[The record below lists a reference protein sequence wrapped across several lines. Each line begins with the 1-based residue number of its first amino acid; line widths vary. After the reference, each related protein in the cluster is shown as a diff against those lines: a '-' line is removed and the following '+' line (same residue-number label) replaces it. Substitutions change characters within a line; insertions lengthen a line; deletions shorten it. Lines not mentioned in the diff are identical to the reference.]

1 MLDARA
7 ADPIH
12 SAAALHKST
21 FSRDNPRCDPKR
33 EEGARMKIVLCE
45 ASEHPHIAY
54 EELDGSREGDFFLD
68 DKGIVRYA
76 HPADG
81 HVWFVAPDPT
91 SFRVAV
97 EYWIGYL
104 DGESRSQAVG
114 RTAALDTLRTALTRL
129 DLLPDRPD
137 ALWPVLLEQAEAG
150 LL

>member
-1 MLDARA
+1 
-7 ADPIH
+7 
-12 SAAALHKST
+12 
-21 FSRDNPRCDPKR
+21 
-33 EEGARMKIVLCE
+33 MKIVLCE
-45 ASEHPHIAY
+45 ASEHPRIAY
-54 EELDGSREGDFFLD
+54 EELDGCREGDFFLD
-68 DKGIVRYA
+68 DEGIVRYV
-76 HPADG
+76 HPGDG
-81 HVWFVAPDPT
+81 HVWFAAPDST